1 MEKRKERLMAEFE
14 ELKVRNRNLEAI
26 VAGLKQELAVAKVEE
41 RVRIVRE
48 ILAATEEGT

>member
-1 MEKRKERLMAEFE
+1 MPKRNEKMISEFE
-14 ELKVRNRNLEAI
+14 GLKVRNRNLEAI

-48 ILAATEEGT
+48 ILAATEEGK